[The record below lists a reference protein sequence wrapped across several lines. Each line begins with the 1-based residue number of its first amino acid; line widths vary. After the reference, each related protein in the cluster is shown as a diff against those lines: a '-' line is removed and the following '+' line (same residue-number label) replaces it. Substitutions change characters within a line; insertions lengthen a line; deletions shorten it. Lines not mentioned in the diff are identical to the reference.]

1 MALPSEKLLMKRI
14 ITFVLLLLVSLLG
27 LTFALMN
34 AEPVQLNY
42 YFGSIEAP
50 LSLVIVIAIII
61 GAALGVLASTG
72 IVFGQKRELAKL
84 RKSNKLAEQE
94 VLNLRSLPLKD
105 SH

>member
-1 MALPSEKLLMKRI
+1 MKRI
-14 ITFVLLLLVSLLG
+14 VTFVLLMLVSLLG

-34 AEPVQLNY
+34 AETVQLNY

-61 GAALGVLASTG
+61 GAALGVLATTG

-94 VLNLRSLPLKD
+94 VSNLRSLPLKD
-105 SH
+105 NH

>member
-1 MALPSEKLLMKRI
+1 MKRI

-34 AEPVQLNY
+34 AEAVQLNY
-42 YFGSIEAP
+42 YFGSVQAP

-61 GAALGVLASTG
+61 GAALGVLATTG

-84 RKSNKLAEQE
+84 KKSNKLAEQE
-94 VLNLRSLPLKD
+94 VSNLRSLPLKD
-105 SH
+105 NH